1 MRRNKVKDLVILGG
15 SSFAELLHSYLKE
28 EGKRNVVAF
37 TVEKKYLNDTPAG
50 GLPVVAFE
58 TVEKLYPPNKYEII
72 MGIGYSGM
80 NSLRER
86 LFYEAKKKGYYIAS
100 FIHSTATIAKDA
112 VIGEGNIIF
121 EKSLIQ
127 SFCEIG
133 SGNLIWYDVK
143 IAHNDKIG
151 NFNTFAGNSSL
162 SGFVNIANRCFL
174 GNSCTVVNNV
184 NIADETLIGSG
195 AVVKA
200 DTMPKSVIVPARS
213 VVLPQKKSME
223 FI

>member
-1 MRRNKVKDLVILGG
+1 MKDLVILGG
-15 SSFAELLHSYLKE
+15 GSFAKLLHCYLKE
-28 EGKRNVVAF
+28 EGKRNVAAF
-37 TVEKKYLNDTPAG
+37 AVEKKYLNDTSTQE

-58 TVEKLYPPNKYEII
+58 TVEELYPPNKYEII

-151 NFNTFAGNSSL
+151 SFNTFAGNSSL

-174 GNSCTVVNNV
+174 GNSCTVINNV
-184 NIADETLIGSG
+184 NIADETLVGLG

-213 VVLPQKKSME
+213 VVLPQKKSAE